1 MEADWDE
8 LSRIPMPPPSPHGMP
23 TNATAVAF
31 DDVMELLW
39 AGNEYV
45 SWNYSAATSIMKDK
59 KGSTNAP
66 IFFSCARVE

>member
-1 MEADWDE
+1 MEGDWDE
-8 LSRIPMPPPSPHGMP
+8 LSRIPMPPPTAHGMP

-45 SWNYSAATSIMKDK
+45 SWATSVFDTEIQMSVSKPD
-59 KGSTNAP
+59 
-66 IFFSCARVE
+66 